1 MRDNNETASPS
12 SKKKMTTTKLIA
24 NPLNHLEPAKN
35 SKNKEAENQIKMNK
49 TNFTNCINNQLKQLL
64 KSINM

>member
-24 NPLNHLEPAKN
+24 NSLYHLEPAKN
-35 SKNKEAENQIKMNK
+35 SKNKEAE
-49 TNFTNCINNQLKQLL
+49 
-64 KSINM
+64 S